1 MKQLIFLGT
10 GMAMATECY
19 NTCFLLRLSEH
30 SYFLTDAGGGNG
42 ILKRMKEAGADF
54 ADLHHMFVTHGHTD
68 HIVGCIWVVRKI
80 AAMMTKGEYEGEF
93 HIYAHDTACNIIETM
108 VRMMLKKSE
117 IACLGKRIFLHEI
130 TDGQTVHFLNVTLTA
145 FDICSTKAKQ
155 FGYEL
160 RFDDSNLRLTCL
172 GDEPF
177 NEHDRAYAEGAD
189 WLLSEA
195 FCRYADRDVFQPY
208 EKKHSTVKEAA
219 ELAEELHAKN
229 LILYHTEDKHLAE
242 RKETYTREAESYYK
256 GRIFVPDDLDIIDLE

>member
-42 ILKRMKEAGADF
+42 ILKRMKEAGVDF

-117 IACLGKRIFLHEI
+117 IACLGKHIFLHEI

-172 GDEPF
+172 GDCIIQKTSTL
-177 NEHDRAYAEGAD
+177 RK
-189 WLLSEA
+189 
-195 FCRYADRDVFQPY
+195 
-208 EKKHSTVKEAA
+208 EKKHTPARLKATTRDGFLSLTT
-219 ELAEELHAKN
+219 
-229 LILYHTEDKHLAE
+229 LILLIWN
-242 RKETYTREAESYYK
+242 KEKSMTSTQIREGVMLFLFFLISRYLLQKRDEALGGLGK
-256 GRIFVPDDLDIIDLE
+256 NGKLIFG